1 MEDAAFS
8 GFMIRTFSDK
18 PPTLEE
24 AQQLLG
30 GLVEMVQTDIPDT
43 QIMVNEEGWM
53 HGLEPNPEASLLAKQ
68 PLLGPAIILKGKAK
82 WD

>member
-8 GFMIRTFSDK
+8 GFMIRTFTDK

-30 GLVEMVQTDIPDT
+30 GPVEMVQTDILDT
-43 QIMVNEEGWM
+43 QIMVNEEG
-53 HGLEPNPEASLLAKQ
+53 
-68 PLLGPAIILKGKAK
+68 
-82 WD
+82 

>member
-8 GFMIRTFSDK
+8 GFMIHTFTDK

-30 GLVEMVQTDIPDT
+30 GLVEMVQTDILDT
-43 QIMVNEEGWM
+43 QIMVNEEGRM
-53 HGLEPNPEASLLAKQ
+53 HGSEPKP
-68 PLLGPAIILKGKAK
+68 GPSNS
-82 WD
+82 D